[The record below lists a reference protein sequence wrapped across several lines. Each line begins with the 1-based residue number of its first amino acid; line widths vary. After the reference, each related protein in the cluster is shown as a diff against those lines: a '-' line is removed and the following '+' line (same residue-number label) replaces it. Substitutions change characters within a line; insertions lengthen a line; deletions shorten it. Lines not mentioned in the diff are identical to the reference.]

1 MVRAALFLDG
11 WDLRSVVSANQ
22 EQSKSM
28 GETPAIR
35 GVLNIDKPLG
45 YTSMAICTKIRAKLR
60 GGGAP
65 KRVKVGHGGTLDPLA
80 SGVLVVLIGRATR
93 EQDKVMGTDKRY
105 TATIDLA
112 HVSES
117 HDRETE
123 LVPVE
128 IEREPTREEIES
140 VLAAWFVGEEVM
152 QAPPAHSAVK
162 IGGKRAYA
170 LARSG
175 NTIEPDKRP
184 VRIDSIEIV
193 SYSFPELVLDVK
205 CGKGTYI
212 RSLARDVG
220 LALGVGG
227 TLIGL
232 VRTQVGGFLIDDA
245 LSIDDMA
252 RVLDPWDLPTAG
264 LD

>member
-1 MVRAALFLDG
+1 MG
-11 WDLRSVVSANQ
+11 SGLRSVVSGKQ
-22 EQSKSM
+22 PSSLSPSD
-28 GETPAIR
+28 TPAIR

-45 YTSMAICTKIRAKLR
+45 YTSMGVCTAIRAKLR
-60 GGGAP
+60 AGGAP

-93 EQDKVMGTDKRY
+93 EQDRIMGTDKRY

-123 LVPVE
+123 LVPAA

-140 VLAAWFVGEEVM
+140 VLEGSFVGDAVM

-162 IGGKRAYA
+162 IGGKRSYA
-170 LARSG
+170 LARAG
-175 NTIEPDKRP
+175 NTIEPEKRP
-184 VRIDSIEIV
+184 VRIDSIDIV
-193 SYSFPELVLDVK
+193 SYAFPELVLDVK

-227 TLIGL
+227 TLVGL
-232 VRTQVGGFLIDDA
+232 VRTQVGAFTLDSA
-245 LSIDDMA
+245 LSLGEMG